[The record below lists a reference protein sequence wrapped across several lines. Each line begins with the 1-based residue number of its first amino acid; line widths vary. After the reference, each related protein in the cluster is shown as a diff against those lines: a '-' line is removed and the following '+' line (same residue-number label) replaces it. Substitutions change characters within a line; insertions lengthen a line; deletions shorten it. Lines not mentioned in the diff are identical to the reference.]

1 MTTETSDATL
11 RLGTLLSA
19 FAAFCAVVLTLLGD
33 VSKSSLVVS
42 VLIIGFLSS
51 WIQSGYTMRATRASS
66 RPLG

>member
-1 MTTETSDATL
+1 
-11 RLGTLLSA
+11 
-19 FAAFCAVVLTLLGD
+19 VLTLLGD